1 MQERT
6 PHQWNVIYQWRKQ
19 MQINKHNNKGY
30 SENSVEQQKWDTEEY
45 MLYDSIYIEI
55 RTLKEN
61 KTILFRNMYS
71 SGKATETSQVV
82 ISKVGMVAVCL
93 VEGHVEGF
101 CVLTIFCFLT
111 WVVVTGFFLY
121 FCEPL
126 YLLYLLF
133 YRWLYIIV

>member
-1 MQERT
+1 
-6 PHQWNVIYQWRKQ
+6 
-19 MQINKHNNKGY
+19 
-30 SENSVEQQKWDTEEY
+30 

-55 RTLKEN
+55 RTLKKN

-82 ISKVGMVAVCL
+82 ISKVGMVAGCL

-101 CVLTIFCFLT
+101 CVLTIFCFLS

-121 FCEPL
+121 FCGPL
-126 YLLYLLF
+126 CISFIYF
-133 YRWLYIIV
+133 FIGGFIS